1 MHAPNVRFYRRR
13 WPEGPKDCFFFDSE
27 RMQRALAEALV
38 PFYPLA
44 GRLRCSEG
52 GRLELD
58 CNGEGVLFVKADAA
72 ETTVDDY
79 GDFAPTM
86 ELKRLVPAVDCDD
99 ITSSM
104 ILVLHVSLVL
114 AVMLPPHPKK
124 KRE

>member
-1 MHAPNVRFYRRR
+1 
-13 WPEGPKDCFFFDSE
+13 
-27 RMQRALAEALV
+27 MQRALAEALV

-44 GRLRCSEG
+44 GRLRCGEG